1 MRSKKTQ
8 VKTKVYWNQ
17 LAEDLSLIHF
27 YKSGRSI
34 AEYKAKDDGKMYH
47 LLIDA
52 AFLPLITDTDAI
64 FVDLGD
70 L

>member
-8 VKTKVYWNQ
+8 VKTKVYWNR
-17 LAEDLSLIHF
+17 LAEDLMILYF
-27 YKSGRSI
+27 FKSGP
-34 AEYKAKDDGKMYH
+34 AMTEYKAKDDGKMYY
-47 LLIDA
+47 LPIDE